1 MRAAVLVILA
11 ILAGAALL
19 VLVLAR
25 AGNGV
30 AAVPGL
36 EADRER
42 IESIEKSVAGLR
54 QELDELRAAIRTL
67 SDENS
72 TLEERIAAVA
82 QENPKRAP
90 QPADGRGRPD
100 AASGESPT
108 PVEEA
113 SAESEWLRELVCKE
127 IALAEEEKRRKL
139 EEERKAQIPEEWEK
153 DEFSHYAWQIHNMG
167 NRLGLSDAQKR
178 QYHGIVKEHDER
190 VRQAWQELRD
200 ANPSA
205 DMRELSKLYQDRTE
219 EMLRTTREMVAN
231 ILTGKQRGEYE
242 QLCKDSPWTK

>member
-1 MRAAVLVILA
+1 
-11 ILAGAALL
+11 
-19 VLVLAR
+19 
-25 AGNGV
+25 
-30 AAVPGL
+30 
-36 EADRER
+36 
-42 IESIEKSVAGLR
+42 
-54 QELDELRAAIRTL
+54 
-67 SDENS
+67 
-72 TLEERIAAVA
+72 
-82 QENPKRAP
+82 
-90 QPADGRGRPD
+90 
-100 AASGESPT
+100 
-108 PVEEA
+108 
-113 SAESEWLRELVCKE
+113 
-127 IALAEEEKRRKL
+127 
-139 EEERKAQIPEEWEK
+139 
-153 DEFSHYAWQIHNMG
+153 MG